1 LKAKR
6 IAVNVVKCPNCG
18 REYEFLTAILGE
30 PWRCHRCG
38 FVFGSSH
45 EPIPRRYWIE
55 KEVDALKCDLCGA
68 LIPCTRDNMLAGLP
82 LPAVACHSCSEPTE
96 FPVFSSHLIGLLYR
110 GKWRSPRFFMR
121 KSGADG
127 LLPARSVR
135 DRVTAW
141 LIATEAMLG
150 DDLSIRPVHV
160 FERSVSVKLLWAE
173 GEAVGMYT
181 YTLDGSWGMP
191 CMHVIAVRRE
201 YRRRGYGTRM
211 VRDFLDSF
219 PGEVGFESPNSVLCR
234 LLVKLGA
241 AEERDGGYYA
251 KGRVSFMSSG
261 M

>member
-1 LKAKR
+1 MKTVEIERKLAR
-6 IAVNVVKCPNCG
+6 IPPTYVQYLPQVQQ
-18 REYEFLTAILGE
+18 YTDLT
-30 PWRCHRCG
+30 
-38 FVFGSSH
+38 
-45 EPIPRRYWIE
+45 
-55 KEVDALKCDLCGA
+55 
-68 LIPCTRDNMLAGLP
+68 
-82 LPAVACHSCSEPTE
+82 
-96 FPVFSSHLIGLLYR
+96 
-110 GKWRSPRFFMR
+110 
-121 KSGADG
+121 
-127 LLPARSVR
+127 
-135 DRVTAW
+135 
-141 LIATEAMLG
+141 
-150 DDLSIRPVHV
+150 
-160 FERSVSVKLLWAE
+160 KLLWAE